1 MRQPGPLTFA
11 SHDVVLMESALWTHR
26 GAAPSMPA
34 PHRHDDLELNFV
46 LRGSLEYLFGGVR
59 LVVPAGHIAMFWG
72 ATPHQLIGSDNAD
85 GDICW
90 VHIPLGNV
98 LEWGLP
104 DQSLSEVLLSRPVL
118 LPAASAMRDLD
129 TMYEAW
135 ATDLNSEELLTIT
148 LLEAQALV
156 RRLLHVHFQSGPHPR
171 VPVTASDSMQH
182 VTEMA
187 RFTVTHF
194 RDDISAADIARAVH
208 LNTTYAMGLFR
219 RSVGMTLGEYLTR
232 CRVTEAQRLLVTSP
246 LGISQIIH
254 ASGFGSQSSFYTQFT
269 RFCGVSPAA
278 YRASLR

>member
-1 MRQPGPLTFA
+1 MRQPEPPAFA
-11 SHDVVLMESALWTHR
+11 SSLVVLMEPGLWTHR

-46 LRGSLEYLFGGVR
+46 LRGSLEYLFGGAR
-59 LVVPAGHIAMFWG
+59 LTVPAGHIAMFWG
-72 ATPHQLIGSDNAD
+72 ATPHQLIGSGSAG

-90 VHIPLGNV
+90 IHIPLGNV

-118 LPAASAMRDLD
+118 LPAASAMRDLE

-135 ATDLNSEELLTIT
+135 ATDLASEELLAIA
-148 LLEAQALV
+148 LVEAQALV
-156 RRLLHVHFQSGPHPR
+156 RRLLHAHLPAGPRAR
-171 VPVTASDSMQH
+171 VPATASDSMQH

-194 RDDISAADIARAVH
+194 RDGISPADIAGAVH

-232 CRVTEAQRLLVTSP
+232 CRVAEAQRLLVTSP
-246 LGISQIIH
+246 LGISQIVH
-254 ASGFGSQSSFYTQFT
+254 ASGFGSQSSFYTHFT

-278 YRASLR
+278 YRANLR